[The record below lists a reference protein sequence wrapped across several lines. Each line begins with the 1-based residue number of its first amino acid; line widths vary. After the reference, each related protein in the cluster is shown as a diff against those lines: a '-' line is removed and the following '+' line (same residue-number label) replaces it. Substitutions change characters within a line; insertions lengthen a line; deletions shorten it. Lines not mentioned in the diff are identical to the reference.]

1 MEELINNIM
10 NTPENTNPNVLRG
23 QLETIG
29 NNSNGGI
36 FVVEDNDGTLNKTF
50 QEIYDALDNDQFVMV
65 KATYPIE
72 ENIPAYA
79 LNYVESAG
87 PSSDL
92 GHDGYIIHI
101 SGIPES
107 PYYADTMDDYP
118 SSGETEV
125 FR

>member
-50 QEIYDALDNDQFVMV
+50 QEIYDAVDNDQFVV
-65 KATYPIE
+65 IKSTQPNE
-72 ENIPAYA
+72 ENIPTYE
-79 LNYVESAG
+79 LSYVTFAG
-87 PSSDL
+87 PSLDL
-92 GHDGYIIHI
+92 DHDGYVI
-101 SGIPES
+101 STTGMYQ
-107 PYYADTMDDYP
+107 YYADTMDDYP
-118 SSGETEV
+118 STDDSGGGV
-125 FR
+125 M